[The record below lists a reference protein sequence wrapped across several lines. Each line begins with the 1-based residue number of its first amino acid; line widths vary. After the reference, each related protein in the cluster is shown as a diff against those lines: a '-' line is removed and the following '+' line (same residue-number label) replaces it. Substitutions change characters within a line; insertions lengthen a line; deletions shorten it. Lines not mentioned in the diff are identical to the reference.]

1 MSDRGSAD
9 ALLWKV
15 LLIAGALWLVYQ
27 SLSYV
32 VVALVAVMIAAAI
45 LPLADLAQ
53 RRRVPRFASVA
64 AVYVLGLGGLTLL
77 VILLVPVIAE
87 QGQQLATRLPG
98 YRDQAVAWIQST
110 LEMTGRWGGPRRFR
124 IPEIG
129 LKEVGP
135 VLQGLAQR
143 SLQATRG
150 IFSGAIAMVLVL
162 FVAAYIVIDQRRIRD
177 GLLAL
182 APPARRA
189 EVARVG
195 AIVFGRMG
203 DYVRGQISVSVCL
216 AVLLSIGLALMGVET
231 PVLIGVTAGA
241 LNFVPFLGST
251 VALLLALLVAF
262 NNSPLTVVGV
272 LSLFG
277 GVQFLEGKVLV
288 PYLLGRRVNLH
299 PLAVLAALVVG
310 AHLAGLVGAVVA
322 VPILAGI
329 NAIVQET
336 YVKGMRGA

>member
-1 MSDRGSAD
+1 MPDRGSAD
-9 ALLWKV
+9 ALLWKI
-15 LLIAGALWLVYQ
+15 LLIGGVLWLVYQ
-27 SLSYV
+27 SLSFV
-32 VVALVAVMIAAAI
+32 VVVLLAVMIAAAI
-45 LPLADLAQ
+45 LPLADVAQ
-53 RRRVPRFASVA
+53 RRRVPRFATVA
-64 AVYVLGLGGLTLL
+64 AVYVLGIGGLALL
-77 VILLVPVIAE
+77 IVLLVPVVTE
-87 QGQQLATRLPG
+87 QGQQLVTRLPA
-98 YRDQAVAWIQST
+98 YRAQAATWIQNSM
-110 LEMTGRWGGPRRFR
+110 EVTGRWGGPRTIQ

-150 IFSGAIAMVLVL
+150 IFSGAIAVLLVL
-162 FVAAYIVIDQRRIRD
+162 FVAAYTVIDHRRIGD

-182 APPARRA
+182 VPPGRRA
-189 EVARVG
+189 EAARVG
-195 AIVFGRMG
+195 AIVFRRMG
-203 DYVRGQISVSVCL
+203 DYVRGQISVSICI
-216 AVLLSIGLALMGVET
+216 AVLLSIGLALMGLDT

-262 NNSPLTVVGV
+262 NNSLFTVVGV
-272 LSLFG
+272 LILFG
-277 GVQFLEGKVLV
+277 AVQFLEGKVLV
-288 PYLLGRRVNLH
+288 PYLLGRRVDLH

-322 VPILAGI
+322 VPILAGA

-336 YVKGMRGA
+336 YVKGMRRA